1 MTNVI
6 VIPAFNEEKHIKAIL
21 EKTKTFCKNIIV
33 VDDGSSD
40 NTYSAALTE
49 SVIALRL
56 PVNMGKGVALKAGC
70 DFALKL
76 NANKIVVMD
85 ADGQHDPSQIP
96 TFLKELD
103 KVDIVFGYRIL
114 GPSMPKILRF
124 GNNFINNVV
133 NFLFKVK
140 LKDTQS
146 GFRSFTS
153 KAYQK
158 VRWQSQ
164 DYSMESEMIANVGIK
179 KLRYSEIPI
188 QTIYNDRYKGTTVI
202 DGIKIVF
209 KIIKWRFC

>member
-1 MTNVI
+1 MINVI

-21 EKTKTFCKNIIV
+21 KKTKTFCKNIIV

-40 NTYSAALTE
+40 NTYNTALTE
-49 SVIALRL
+49 DVIVLRL
-56 PVNMGKGVALKAGC
+56 PVNMGKGVALKTGC

-85 ADGQHDPSQIP
+85 ADGQHNPCQIP
-96 TFLKELD
+96 KFLKELD
-103 KVDIVFGYRIL
+103 EVDIVFGYRVL
-114 GPSMPKILRF
+114 GQSMPYILRL

-133 NFLFKVK
+133 NILFKVK

-153 KAYQK
+153 KAYKK

-179 KLRYSEIPI
+179 KLNYSEIPI